1 MQSINNLTKYVMAL
15 ENFIKNSGK
24 GDVPTRPSD
33 DEISTLEDYL
43 TSAPKAIIQAE
54 ITAQTAK
61 QNLTKANEIANK
73 LHRLNDQVV
82 KLPQD
87 VKTQDFSVSS
97 FKPLLIKSDK
107 LLAQTSDA
115 NLKMQ

>member
-15 ENFIKNSGK
+15 ETFIKNSGK

-54 ITAQTAK
+54 ITK

-87 VKTQDFSVSS
+87 VKTQGLSVSS
-97 FKPLLIKSDK
+97 FLKTLTNKIRQA
-107 LLAQTSDA
+107 LAQTSDA